1 MKALSIAIIMLILT
15 SCASTATEEEGFL
28 EKGYAH
34 TGEEA
39 AMIYLEGIAE
49 APSPEL
55 WYNLAYSYLEAKD
68 YDAAVE
74 AANEAKALYPDMIR
88 FDYLEL
94 YAYRESGMMH
104 SYEKALEALHERYP
118 ANDTVAEML
127 LRSYAGA
134 RREKGIAV
142 ARALLERNPSNATAI
157 RILGEFYPFYEAIST
172 YSPEISE
179 EQWDV
184 GPTPLYDIT
193 NVIEDRLLPSP

>member
-1 MKALSIAIIMLILT
+1 
-15 SCASTATEEEGFL
+15 
-28 EKGYAH
+28 
-34 TGEEA
+34 
-39 AMIYLEGIAE
+39 
-49 APSPEL
+49 
-55 WYNLAYSYLEAKD
+55 
-68 YDAAVE
+68 
-74 AANEAKALYPDMIR
+74 
-88 FDYLEL
+88 
-94 YAYRESGMMH
+94 
-104 SYEKALEALHERYP
+104 
-118 ANDTVAEML
+118 ML